1 MHARINEQLQKTSGA
16 EVLSFRKKKQ
26 KNLRGS
32 GKPPPP
38 PCTSE
43 GLTVNLHIKAVSK
56 PFPKDDC

>member
-1 MHARINEQLQKTSGA
+1 MRGINEQLQKTSGA
-16 EVLSFRKKKQ
+16 EVLSFRKKKNR
-26 KNLRGS
+26 KILEGGAS
-32 GKPPPP
+32 TPHP

>member
-1 MHARINEQLQKTSGA
+1 MRGINEQLQKTSGP
-16 EVLSFRKKKQ
+16 EVLSFRKKKNR
-26 KNLRGS
+26 KILAGVAS
-32 GKPPPP
+32 PPPP